1 MVGNFLQNVFARC
14 PHVSSRVEGMGFS
27 AGRNFPTAGLFDGRM
42 RASMEATGLGYA
54 KEVGAGSKGAG

>member
-1 MVGNFLQNVFARC
+1 M
-14 PHVSSRVEGMGFS
+14 SRVEGMGSS

-54 KEVGAGSKGAG
+54 KEVGAGSKGSG